1 MKVLYIIIAFTGIIM
16 TLNKDLCWIG
26 IVLMILGIISYAKAE
41 ED

>member
-1 MKVLYIIIAFTGIIM
+1 MKPIYILIAFTGIIM

-26 IVLMILGIISYAKAE
+26 ILLMAIGIITYAK